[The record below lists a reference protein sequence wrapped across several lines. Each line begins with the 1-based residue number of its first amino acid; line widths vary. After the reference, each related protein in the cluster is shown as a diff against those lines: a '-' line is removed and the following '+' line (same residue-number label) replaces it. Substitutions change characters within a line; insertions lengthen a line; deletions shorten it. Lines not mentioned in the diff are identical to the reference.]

1 MKQEAHVSTNHTD
14 TPHSHCHP
22 APSRH
27 AAPDAASHPAIS
39 CASAPV
45 NLPVS
50 LGALRLKNP
59 LTVASGTYGSG
70 LQMAE
75 FLDLNSLGMLT
86 TKGVSLVPWT
96 GNSGIRMKEVS
107 SGMLNSIGLQNPGVE
122 AFISKDLTWL
132 RAHVPDLPV
141 MVNVCG
147 HAAADYAAVIER
159 LEDEEGIAGYE
170 VNISCPNVS
179 EGGHVFGAT
188 CAGAAEVTELCR
200 EKTARP
206 MAVKLSPNVGNVA
219 EIARAVE
226 AAGADSIS
234 MINTLLGTA
243 IDARKRSFVFERQF
257 AGLSGPAIKPVA
269 LRMVVEVA
277 RAVNLPTIAMGGV
290 RTGLDVAEF
299 MLAGASVVA
308 VGTANFGDPK
318 AVERIALELEEFC
331 KQEGI
336 ADVTELIGAVS

>member
-1 MKQEAHVSTNHTD
+1 MKQEAHASTSQ
-14 TPHSHCHP
+14 PMGQ
-22 APSRH
+22 
-27 AAPDAASHPAIS
+27 
-39 CASAPV
+39 SAGQSTID
-45 NLPVS
+45 LSTS
-50 LGALRLKNP
+50 LGDLRLKNP

-70 LQMAE
+70 LQMAD
-75 FLDLNSLGMLT
+75 FLDLNQLGMLT

-122 AFISKDLTWL
+122 AFIAKDLAWL

-188 CAGAAEVTELCR
+188 CEGAAEVTALCR
-200 EKTARP
+200 EKTSRP

-234 MINTLLGTA
+234 LINTLLGTA
-243 IDARKRSFVFERQF
+243 IDARKRSFVFDRQF

-269 LRMVVEVA
+269 LRMVLEVG
-277 RAVNLPTIAMGGV
+277 RAVKLPIIGMGGV
-290 RTGLDVAEF
+290 RSGLDVAEF
-299 MLAGASVVA
+299 LLAGASVVA
-308 VGTANFGDPK
+308 IGTANFGDPL
-318 AVERIALELEEFC
+318 AVARIASELEEFC
-331 KQEGI
+331 AEEGVH
-336 ADVTELIGAVS
+336 DVRELIGAVGTCS

>member
-1 MKQEAHVSTNHTD
+1 VANVTEPSAVD
-14 TPHSHCHP
+14 T
-22 APSRH
+22 
-27 AAPDAASHPAIS
+27 
-39 CASAPV
+39 SA
-45 NLPVS
+45 S

-70 LQMAE
+70 LQMAD
-75 FLDLNSLGMLT
+75 FIDLNSLGMLT
-86 TKGVSLVPWT
+86 TKGVSLTAWT
-96 GNSGIRMKEVS
+96 GNTGIRMKEVS

-122 AFISKDLTWL
+122 AFIASDLAWL
-132 RAHVPDLPV
+132 RAHAPDLPV

-147 HAAADYAAVIER
+147 HADADYAAVIER
-159 LEDEEGIAGYE
+159 LEDEEGVAGYE

-188 CAGAAEVTELCR
+188 CEGAAEVTALCR
-200 EKTARP
+200 EKTSRP

-234 MINTLLGTA
+234 LINTLLGTA
-243 IDARKRSFVFERQF
+243 INARRRSFVFDRQF

-277 RAVNLPTIAMGGV
+277 RAVKLPIIGMGGV
-290 RTGLDVAEF
+290 RSGLDVAEF
-299 MLAGASVVA
+299 LMAGASVVA
-308 VGTANFGDPK
+308 VGTANFGDPL
-318 AVERIALELEEFC
+318 AVARIESELREFC
-331 KQEGI
+331 AEEGVV
-336 ADVTELIGAVS
+336 DVSELIGVVGAAS

>member
-1 MKQEAHVSTNHTD
+1 MQQKAHESTSLAT
-14 TPHSHCHP
+14 T
-22 APSRH
+22 
-27 AAPDAASHPAIS
+27 
-39 CASAPV
+39 
-45 NLPVS
+45 

-70 LQMAE
+70 LQMAD
-75 FLDLNSLGMLT
+75 FIDLNNLGMLT
-86 TKGVSLVPWT
+86 TKGVSLSAWE
-96 GNSGIRMKEVS
+96 GNAGIRMREVS

-122 AFISKDLTWL
+122 AFVEKDLTWL
-132 RAHVPDLPV
+132 QENVAQLPV

-147 HAAADYAAVIER
+147 HSARDYAAVIER
-159 LEDEEGIAGYE
+159 LDSEAGIAGYE

-188 CAGAAEVTELCR
+188 PAGAAEVTKLCR
-200 EKTARP
+200 EVTGKP

-219 EIARAVE
+219 EIAKAVE

-234 MINTLLGTA
+234 LINTLLGTA
-243 IDARKRSFVFERQF
+243 IDARRRSFVFDRQF

-277 RAVNLPTIAMGGV
+277 RAVDIPLIGMGGV
-290 RTGLDVAEF
+290 RNGIDVAEF

-308 VGTANFGDPK
+308 IGTANFGDPL
-318 AVERIALELEEFC
+318 AVERIAGELEEFC
-331 KQEGI
+331 AEEGVS
-336 ADVTELIGAVS
+336 DVTELIGAVQ